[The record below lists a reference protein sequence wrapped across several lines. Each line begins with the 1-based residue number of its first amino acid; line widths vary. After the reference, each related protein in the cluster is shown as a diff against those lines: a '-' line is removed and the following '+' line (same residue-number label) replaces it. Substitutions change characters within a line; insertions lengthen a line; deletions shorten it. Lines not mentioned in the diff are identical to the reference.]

1 MSGFNVE
8 TYEIFKKKN
17 STANEANY
25 DNLSNRVTVLENNL
39 MSINSTFTY
48 DFSNDDY
55 IDFYKSTVTM
65 TSKGIIPKQYLKTTF
80 IDFNKDDSYVDYDNS
95 SDIKWQDNQILL
107 NSTSVLTGTL
117 RLSSIDV
124 DKAVGMRFD
133 CDYKNK
139 DSISSISPQDIRDG
153 NLWFVSEVDNFGR
166 LWVISSEQFSCGTT
180 NKAHVNIFNTDGTIY
195 KSFDL
200 ENKALFGST
209 DTVAAYPMFGSG
221 MKFTDENIAVI
232 VTRTH
237 PAYRNGGNPEGNVNN
252 DYYDFNTFMD
262 KVILINDH
270 GDYNV
275 LGYYSGQYVRRY
287 YTADFG
293 GFSKPD
299 IFTDA
304 DYIYIQ
310 TGSYTEIMDFDNSYL
325 NTRYKNFIA
334 FKITGSLA
342 TSLTNIELVKQ
353 MYRGSFPRTTGNE
366 PGNYKYTHFRSSNA
380 IYNPDGKEFYY
391 TFGQSK
397 DYIFDSNYISQICS
411 MQVGINYVDKVFNS
425 EGSVNDIN
433 FVPLN
438 PVSDK
443 IVIYNH
449 PGFNGMFYASN
460 GRLYIFG
467 NDTSTNKALLNCYI
481 PDWTSRKSGKL
492 NVNNTISKTMNLQTN
507 SLCIPARGGNYP
519 FADCPNYNIFTQYM
533 KVIEYDNKLHLVY
546 FAPLSDTTRTLCL
559 KYMSFDYDLNQV
571 IEETVLWQ
579 QTDKKFTIC
588 DYDVEIFNGDLLI
601 IYSLGNPNDFTSS
614 NTASKI
620 YSIKIGKVTSNIK
633 FYYLDDVKR
642 IWTNINSGDEA
653 KFESPVSKI
662 TMKAVLESD
671 TYNCSPTINSMTIQ
685 TWNNNNGTSRQS
697 EYYSKRIDE
706 VQDDGKGVLS
716 ADYEEND
723 GVIDW
728 FVSYD
733 GGNNYNKI
741 NLNEEFIFTHLDAPD
756 FRVKAVMSVT
766 DNAKKLPIIHSYTLK
781 TNSLVLHSD
790 LEEIQINL
798 IKTNFKIDT
807 YTKAS
812 KNGLMKMT
820 IDTLSDE
827 NFIDQK
833 KSNYTFYNSYG
844 YAGGVLLQTKPEEVS
859 EKVGSI
865 LLSVDE
871 ICENPN
877 SKIVYSASAD
887 GGATFK
893 EIKPNVKTQLT
904 NTNSEKD
911 QIVMKAVFY
920 EGAKLNAWGWAWD

>member
-153 NLWFVSEVDNFGR
+153 NLWFVSEADNYGR
-166 LWVISSEQFSCGTT
+166 LWVLSCQQFDYGTANNINFVIY
-180 NKAHVNIFNTDGTIY
+180 NKDMSVY
-195 KSFDL
+195 KSYTL
-200 ENKALFGST
+200 PNKALFNT
-209 DTVAAYPMFGSG
+209 NDTTVEYPVFNSARI
-221 MKFTDENIAVI
+221 KFTDENVAVV
-232 VTRTH
+232 VTRTIQNYKDGGH
-237 PAYRNGGNPEGNVNN
+237 VEQNSNSVFTDHVTLLNEAGNYNRLGSYSGYYVYNTYQVIFSLCGSTPAEIKIGKNCIFVMPGSYKCYMDNDINYLNYRN
-252 DYYDFNTFMD
+252 
-262 KVILINDH
+262 
-270 GDYNV
+270 
-275 LGYYSGQYVRRY
+275 R
-287 YTADFG
+287 
-293 GFSKPD
+293 
-299 IFTDA
+299 
-304 DYIYIQ
+304 
-310 TGSYTEIMDFDNSYL
+310 
-325 NTRYKNFIA
+325 NFIG
-334 FKITGSLA
+334 FEITGSL
-342 TSLTNIELVKQ
+342 TDLTNIRLIKNVFKNTL
-353 MYRGSFPRTTGNE
+353 PRTQGWE
-366 PGNYKYTHFRSSNA
+366 PGGSRYTVFRNSNVV
-380 IYNPDGKEFYY
+380 YNNGFFN
-391 TFGQSK
+391 TFGVSK
-397 DYIFDSNYISQICS
+397 DIMGSPSCAETNIGNYINQIYSLQC
-411 MQVGINYVDKVFNS
+411 GINTKDMTFS
-425 EGSVNDIN
+425 CETSTTDMN
-433 FVPLN
+433 FVPLSCTSN
-438 PVSDK
+438 S
-443 IVIYNH
+443 IVTYSHN
-449 PGFNGMFYASN
+449 GFNGIYYASN

-467 NDTSTNKALLNCYI
+467 NSPVNSKVGLLNCYTV
-481 PDWTSRKSGKL
+481 DWSSRKKGNL
-492 NVNNTISKTMNLQTN
+492 VVNNVFSKTVQLETCSFAESQYNAYDSLPN
-507 SLCIPARGGNYP
+507 SNSST
-519 FADCPNYNIFTQYM
+519 FM
-533 KVIEYDNKLHLVY
+533 KIIEYNNQLHL
-546 FAPLSDTTRTLCL
+546 FFMAPQSDSIKRLCL
-559 KYMSFDYDLNQV
+559 KYMSFDYDLNVV
-571 IEETVLWQ
+571 IEENIIYIQ
-579 QTDKKFTIC
+579 ETDTRKLQDFN
-588 DYDVEIFNGDLLI
+588 VSIFNDELLVL
-601 IYSLGNPNDFTSS
+601 YSVGNRNDFKENNSS
-614 NTASKI
+614 SQLYAV
-620 YSIKIGKVTSNIK
+620 KIGYVTSDIK

-642 IWTNINSGDEA
+642 IWTNINSGDQA
-653 KFESPVSKI
+653 IFDGPVSKI

-671 TYNCSPTINSMTIQ
+671 TYNCSPTINNMTIQ
-685 TWNNNNGTSRQS
+685 TWNNNNGVSRQS
-697 EYYSKRIDE
+697 EYYSKRIEE

-766 DNAKKLPIIHSYTLK
+766 DNAKKLPVIHSYTLK

-844 YAGGVLLQTKPEEVS
+844 YAGGVLIQTKPEEVS
-859 EKVGSI
+859 EKVRSI

-887 GGATFK
+887 GGVNFK

>member
-95 SDIKWQDNQILL
+95 SDIKWQDNKVSLS
-107 NSTSVLTGTL
+107 STSDLTGTL

-124 DKAVGMRFD
+124 DNAVGMRFD

-139 DSISSISPQDIRDG
+139 DTISSISPQEIRNS

-166 LWVISSEQFSCGTT
+166 LWVLSSEQFSYGAT
-180 NKAHVNIFNTDGTIY
+180 NKVHMVIYNKDMTVY
-195 KSFDL
+195 KSYDLANSAVFDT
-200 ENKALFGST
+200 T
-209 DTVAAYPMFGSG
+209 DTNANYPIFGPCDI
-221 MKFTDENIAVI
+221 KFTEENVCIL
-232 VTRTH
+232 VTRLH
-237 PAYRNGGNPEGNVNN
+237 SGVQNGYGTNTWTSPIDTVVLINENGQTNKIGYYQGYYLYNN
-252 DYYDFNTFMD
+252 TSSGQLHSIYGGQKPT
-262 KVILINDH
+262 ILIKD
-270 GDYNV
+270 
-275 LGYYSGQYVRRY
+275 
-287 YTADFG
+287 
-293 GFSKPD
+293 D
-299 IFTDA
+299 IIF
-304 DYIYIQ
+304 IL
-310 TGSYTEIMDFDNSYL
+310 TGSYCFHQYDYYSNQGRGGDN
-325 NTRYKNFIA
+325 RNFIA
-334 FKITGSLA
+334 YKMTGSLSE
-342 TSLTNIELVKQ
+342 SLTNIQLIKQ
-353 MYRGSFPRTTGNE
+353 QYNTLPSNNDWWDNNTLQCVSGF
-366 PGNYKYTHFRSSNA
+366 SSNGFIQNGYFNVILNA
-380 IYNPDGKEFYY
+380 HKSAY
-391 TFGQSK
+391 TLASSVSVSSLYSLQL
-397 DYIFDSNYISQICS
+397 
-411 MQVGINYVDKVFNS
+411 GIDVNQKVFNCLAS
-425 EGSVNDIN
+425 NTSYDWRVLKDA
-433 FVPLN
+433 
-438 PVSDK
+438 VSDPG
-443 IVIYNH
+443 VINNT
-449 PGFNGMFYASN
+449 PAFNAVYYGSN
-460 GRLYIFG
+460 DKLYILSNFI
-467 NDTSTNKALLNCYI
+467 NDKTANLRRYDVSWDSRTGSYLTITNTI
-481 PDWTSRKSGKL
+481 
-492 NVNNTISKTMNLQTN
+492 NNTIQLETCSHSLEISN
-507 SLCIPARGGNYP
+507 STILDVNKN
-519 FADCPNYNIFTQYM
+519 NYNKFM
-533 KVIEYDNKLHLVY
+533 EVIEFDNQLHLFY
-546 FAPLSDTTRTLCL
+546 MAPTSDTVTRLCL
-559 KYMSFDYDLNQV
+559 KYMAFDMDLNQT
-571 IEETVLWQ
+571 IEETILWQ
-579 QTDKKFTIC
+579 QQLDTVMLQKFDIS
-588 DYDVEIFNGDLLI
+588 VFNGELLI
-601 IYSLGNPNDFTSS
+601 LYSVGNNADYTV
-614 NTASKI
+614 NNANSKI

-653 KFESPVSKI
+653 KFDGPVSKI

-671 TYNCSPTINSMTIQ
+671 TYNCSPTINNMTIQ
-685 TWNNNNGTSRQS
+685 TWNNNNGVSRQS
-697 EYYSKRIDE
+697 EYCSKRIEE

-741 NLNEEFIFTHLDAPD
+741 NLNEEFVFTHLDAPD

-781 TNSLVLHSD
+781 TTSLVLHSD

-827 NFIDQK
+827 NFIDQ
-833 KSNYTFYNSYG
+833 SNSKYTFYNSYG
-844 YAGGVLLQTKPEEVS
+844 YAGGNYLQTKPEEVN
-859 EKVGSI
+859 EKVKSI

>member
-17 STANEANY
+17 STANETNY

-133 CDYKNK
+133 CDYNNK
-139 DSISSISPQDIRDG
+139 DIISALSPKDILDG
-153 NLWFVSEVDNFGR
+153 NLWFVSEVDNYGR
-166 LWVISSEQFSCGTT
+166 LWVLSCQQFDYGTANQINFVIY
-180 NKAHVNIFNTDGTIY
+180 NKDMSVY
-195 KSFDL
+195 KSYTL
-200 ENKALFGST
+200 PNKALFSSS
-209 DTVAAYPMFGSG
+209 DTTVEYPVFNSARI
-221 MKFTDENIAVI
+221 KFTDENIAVV
-232 VTRTH
+232 VTRTIQD
-237 PAYRNGGNPEGNVNN
+237 YRDGGHVEQNSSSA
-252 DYYDFNTFMD
+252 FT
-262 KVILINDH
+262 DH
-270 GDYNV
+270 VTLLNEASNYNR
-275 LGYYSGQYVRRY
+275 LGSYSGYYVYNTWQVIHTLCGSTPAEIQIG
-287 YTADFG
+287 
-293 GFSKPD
+293 KNC
-299 IFTDA
+299 IFVMP
-304 DYIYIQ
+304 
-310 TGSYTEIMDFDNSYL
+310 GSYKCYMDNNVEYL
-325 NTRYKNFIA
+325 NNRNRNFIGYE
-334 FKITGSLA
+334 ITGSL
-342 TSLTNIELVKQ
+342 TDLTNIRLIKNVFK
-353 MYRGSFPRTTGNE
+353 STLPRTSGWE
-366 PGNYKYTHFRSSNA
+366 PGASRYTVFRNSNVV
-380 IYNPDGKEFYY
+380 YNNSFFN
-391 TFGQSK
+391 TFGVSK
-397 DYIFDSNYISQICS
+397 DIMGSPSCPETYIGNYINQIYSLQC
-411 MQVGINYVDKVFNS
+411 GINT
-425 EGSVNDIN
+425 NDMNFSCETSTTDMN
-433 FVPLN
+433 FVPLSCTSN
-438 PVSDK
+438 D
-443 IVIYNH
+443 IVTYSHN
-449 PGFNGMFYASN
+449 GFNGIYYASN

-467 NDTSTNKALLNCYI
+467 NSPVNSKIGLLNCYTV
-481 PDWTSRKSGKL
+481 DWNSRKKGSL
-492 NVNNTISKTMNLQTN
+492 VVNNVFSKTVQLETCSFAESEYNAYDSLPN
-507 SLCIPARGGNYP
+507 SNSST
-519 FADCPNYNIFTQYM
+519 FM
-533 KVIEYDNKLHLVY
+533 KIIEYNNQLHL
-546 FAPLSDTTRTLCL
+546 FFMAPQSDSIKRLCL
-559 KYMSFDYDLNQV
+559 KYMSFDYDLNVV
-571 IEETVLWQ
+571 IEETIIYTQ
-579 QTDKKFTIC
+579 ETDTRKLQDFN
-588 DYDVEIFNGDLLI
+588 VSIFNDELLVL
-601 IYSLGNPNDFTSS
+601 YSVGNRNDFKENNSS
-614 NTASKI
+614 SQLYAV
-620 YSIKIGKVTSNIK
+620 KIGYVTSDIK

-642 IWTNINSGDEA
+642 IWTNINSGDQA
-653 KFESPVSKI
+653 IFDGPVSKVY
-662 TMKAVLESD
+662 MKAVLESD
-671 TYNCSPTINSMTIQ
+671 TYNCSPTIDNMTIQ
-685 TWNNNNGTSRQS
+685 TWNNNNGVSRQS
-697 EYYSKRIDE
+697 EYYSKRIEE

-859 EKVGSI
+859 EKVRSI

-871 ICENPN
+871 ICESPN

-920 EGAKLNAWGWAWD
+920 EGARLNAWGWAWD